1 MAFIISFILGGI
13 RGSNMSNITI
23 NCGQRNIKTIYV
35 IY

>member
-1 MAFIISFILGGI
+1 MAFIIGFILRESGN
-13 RGSNMSNITI
+13 NMSNITI